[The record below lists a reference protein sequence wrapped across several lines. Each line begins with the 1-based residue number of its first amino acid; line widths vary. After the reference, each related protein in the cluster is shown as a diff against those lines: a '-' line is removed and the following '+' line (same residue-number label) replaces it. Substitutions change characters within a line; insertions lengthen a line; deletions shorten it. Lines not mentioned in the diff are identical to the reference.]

1 MCRRNICHNFKVDCS
16 VADIKHA
23 MICKAM
29 FFHKGDCDSIPWP
42 LCTFEKYLLDKSQ
55 WMTQIK
61 EHTTCTQWFL
71 CSSFVL
77 RFICFDTTDP
87 KMKSEK
93 IFRLHQS
100 SWHFFCHLVCG
111 GTLWAIYWV
120 TRTRSNTKLH
130 HRHASWVR
138 TVLRRNQC
146 WINDHVQTLFSVK
159 SNGQQCLAQKNIL
172 FCRNGGSI
180 NY

>member
-1 MCRRNICHNFKVDCS
+1 MPWFVRPCS
-16 VADIKHA
+16 CTRGIVTAFPRH
-23 MICKAM
+23 
-29 FFHKGDCDSIPWP
+29 FVP
-42 LCTFEKYLLDKSQ
+42 LKKCLLDISQ

-61 EHTTCTQWFL
+61 EHATCTQWFL

-77 RFICFDTTDP
+77 RSLFLILLTP
-87 KMKSEK
+87 KWNQKK

-100 SWHFFCHLVCG
+100 SWYSFCHLVCG

-138 TVLRRNQC
+138 KVLRRNQY

-159 SNGQQCLAQKNIL
+159 SNEQQCLAQKNIL